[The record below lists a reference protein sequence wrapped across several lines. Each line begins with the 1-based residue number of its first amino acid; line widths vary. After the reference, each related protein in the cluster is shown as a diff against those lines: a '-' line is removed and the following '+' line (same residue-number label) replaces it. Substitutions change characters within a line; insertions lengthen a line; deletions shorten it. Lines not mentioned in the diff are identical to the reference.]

1 MGRRRGEDRERI
13 QEEEDRGERA
23 AQREELRIKEAE
35 EEKEMGNSRYERYFQ
50 LQQLLS
56 DRFQSGDYPAA
67 LTHYTTALE
76 LSHRDARILSDRAA
90 AYHKLGRGKQCLQV
104 RGEGVHPPTADIR
117 TVKRVSGWI
126 PSG

>member
-1 MGRRRGEDRERI
+1 MGRI

-23 AQREELRIKEAE
+23 AQREDWRIKEAE
-35 EEKEMGNSRYERYFQ
+35 KEKQMGNSRYEIE
-50 LQQLLS
+50 LQWYHLLFH
-56 DRFQSGDYPAA
+56 RFQFGDYPAA
-67 LTHYTTALE
+67 LEHYTTALE
-76 LSHRDARILSDRAA
+76 LSHRDARILSNRAA

-117 TVKRVSGWI
+117 TVTRASGWI